1 MSAKRLRLLTMIGV
15 VLITAVIAA
24 GVILSYATR
33 DGRVVPL
40 PEAGGEA
47 PQDSVTPDDNLDRVT
62 ITVDNV
68 QRVIES
74 LHRPD
79 SYSRRFIVETFY
91 AKGDGS
97 GRTSAG
103 YDISVSVYG
112 GAQAIRVRDGRDVK
126 NIIIAGGRMY
136 IWYNND
142 AAYKEVPVQPAVYG
156 GEAAQSAADEFQML
170 LTYEDVLAVEKEKI
184 TEAGYISFNDE
195 NCIYVRFEYGRM
207 GYTTVCYISTA
218 SGLLTGAEQFD
229 GQQLVYRMIAS
240 EYSAAVPDLSA
251 FNLPDGKNAVSGI

>member
-1 MSAKRLRLLTMIGV
+1 MSAKRLRLLTLIGV

-40 PEAGGEA
+40 PEPGGEA
-47 PQDSVTPDDNLDRVT
+47 PQDSATPNDNLDRVT

-79 SYSRRFIVETFY
+79 SYSRRLFVENFY
-91 AKGDGS
+91 TKGDGS

-103 YDISVSVYG
+103 YDITVSVDG
-112 GAQAIRVRDGRDVK
+112 GAQAIRVKDGRDVE
-126 NIIIAGGRMY
+126 NIIIAGGQMY

-142 AAYKEVPVQPAVYG
+142 AFYTKVPVQPAVYG
-156 GEAAQSAADEFQML
+156 SESAAAADEYQML

-184 TEAGYISFNDE
+184 MEAGYINLYDE

-207 GYTTVCYISTA
+207 GYTTICYISTA
-218 SGLLTGAEQFD
+218 SGLLTGAEQYD
-229 GQQLVYRMIAS
+229 GQQLVYRMTAS
-240 EYSAAVPDLSA
+240 DYSGAVPDLSA
-251 FNLPDGKNAVSGI
+251 FDLPDGKNAVSGM